1 MREIGM
7 VAYWEKYGW
16 PPFCQPIDQHDFEC
30 H

>member
-16 PPFCQPIDQHDFEC
+16 PPFCHPVGDDFDC
-30 H
+30 T